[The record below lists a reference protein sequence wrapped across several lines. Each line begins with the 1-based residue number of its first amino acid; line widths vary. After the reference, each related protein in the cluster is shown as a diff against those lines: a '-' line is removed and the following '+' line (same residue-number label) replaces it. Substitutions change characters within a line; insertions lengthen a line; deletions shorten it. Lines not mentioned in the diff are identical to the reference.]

1 MKGNVGNMGV
11 RLFAEPKL
19 RDPVMIAC
27 WPGIGNVGL
36 IAVDTLHGQLKAEKI
51 GEVES
56 WQFFYPRKLVIKQGL
71 LVDMQFPPT
80 TIYHGKGNTRD
91 LLFVLGDEQ
100 PTEGGGMYAAGR
112 KAYEMGSL
120 VVDVAESFGCR
131 RVYTSGAAVSPTHHS
146 LRPRVWAVT
155 SGQELS
161 DSLSSYHNVVPMG
174 EAMGSDEGASITGLN
189 GLLLGIAKKRGLE
202 AVCLMG
208 EVPDYL
214 SGAGFP
220 YPKASRSVL
229 EVLGQLADV
238 PVDFGVIDK
247 MVGQMEGVV
256 EGLYA
261 RLPSEI
267 VERLEQ
273 RKSALE
279 SHSEGISEEDERW
292 IKEHIEDLFKR
303 GSEGDE
309 RGG

>member
-1 MKGNVGNMGV
+1 MGV
-11 RLFAEPKL
+11 RLYTEPKL

-36 IAVDTLHGQLKAEKI
+36 IAVDTLRGQLKAEQI

-56 WQFFYPRKLVIKQGL
+56 WQFFYPRKLVIKEGL
-71 LVDMQFPPT
+71 LMEMQFPPT
-80 TIYHGKGNTRD
+80 SIYYSRGKTRD
-91 LLFVLGDEQ
+91 ILFVLGDEQ
-100 PTEGGGMYAAGR
+100 PTERGGLYAAGE
-112 KAYEMGSL
+112 KAYEMGNL
-120 VVDVAESFGCR
+120 VVDAAESFGCS
-131 RVYTSGAAVSPTHHS
+131 RVYTSGAAVSPTHHAV
-146 LRPRVWAVT
+146 RPRVWAAA
-155 SGQELS
+155 SGQELG
-161 DSLSSYHNVVPMG
+161 DSLGGYRNVVPMG
-174 EAMGSDEGASITGLN
+174 EAMGSDKAASITGLN

-229 EVLGQLADV
+229 EALSELADV
-238 PVDFGVIDK
+238 PVDYEVIDK

-256 EGLYA
+256 EGLYE

-273 RKSALE
+273 RKVALE
-279 SHSEGISEEDERW
+279 SRSEGISEEDERW
-292 IKEHIEDLFKR
+292 IKDHIEELFKK
-303 GSEGDE
+303 GGEGDE